1 MCVVKVSVY
10 LKRHVFV
17 MSLRGVFFFFFF
29 FFFLR
34 IFVLFVVLLLYL
46 VDLITK
52 TRLYNVDSLKPHFNI
67 VKLEFTGIYIIFLIS
82 AQNIVMGTR

>member
-1 MCVVKVSVY
+1 MCGKSFSIFEKACFRNVAA
-10 LKRHVFV
+10 RCFV
-17 MSLRGVFFFFFF
+17 

-34 IFVLFVVLLLYL
+34 VFVLFVVLLLYL

-82 AQNIVMGTR
+82 AKNIVMDTR